1 MWSILSPDY
10 TWPAPP
16 LAKVQRTTPPVPTSP
31 GITSRWLWGKAH
43 GVLYHFSRCY
53 CFLLGIYFNPHII
66 QLPFGLILKWTDRT
80 SVEEAIATQ
89 MVRAAG
95 IPAPRVLSCGEH
107 VTPQSTREVSILM
120 TRLPGFTLEN
130 SRDPF
135 EGHDEGPWLEELK
148 TCVDAMREWE
158 PPSQESICSPIG
170 TALRSSRVPDH
181 IMGPFTDHKS
191 FY

>member
-1 MWSILSPDY
+1 
-10 TWPAPP
+10 
-16 LAKVQRTTPPVPTSP
+16 
-31 GITSRWLWGKAH
+31 
-43 GVLYHFSRCY
+43 
-53 CFLLGIYFNPHII
+53 
-66 QLPFGLILKWTDRT
+66 
-80 SVEEAIATQ
+80 
-89 MVRAAG
+89 
-95 IPAPRVLSCGEH
+95 
-107 VTPQSTREVSILM
+107 M

-181 IMGPFTDHKS
+181 IMGPFYSHKS
-191 FY
+191 FYQHLFAPASQHGFRSIDEYNEAFTAATQLQRPYQVKFRNGDFKAHNILINDDGHLSGFLDWESGGWYPEYWEFTTAMRFGRDSWWYQVADWMGGHKYREELESDRALNLLTVDSYIAF